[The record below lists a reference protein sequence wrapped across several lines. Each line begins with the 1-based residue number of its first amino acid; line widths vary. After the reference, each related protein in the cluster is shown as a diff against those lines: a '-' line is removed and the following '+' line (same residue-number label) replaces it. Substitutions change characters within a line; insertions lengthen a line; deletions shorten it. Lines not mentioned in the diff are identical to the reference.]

1 MKHGREVLVPMTLPM
16 IPKHVDLHFLWVFE
30 KQPKLQDHQVQ
41 VLVLTILK
49 APHLQKHLHH
59 LFPWVDVPA
68 AHQVQVPITVALA
81 QVLTILLKIL
91 NLEEPLPLT
100 ELLQEVIIISSSML
114 EVQDTT
120 VHHLGD
126 RQSQHLHLLSA
137 LDQQDPLLL

>member
-1 MKHGREVLVPMTLPM
+1 M
-16 IPKHVDLHFLWVFE
+16 IPKRADLHFLWVFE

-49 APHLQKHLHH
+49 APRLQKHPHH

-114 EVQDTT
+114 LDTT

>member
-1 MKHGREVLVPMTLPM
+1 M
-16 IPKHVDLHFLWVFE
+16 IPKRADLHFLWVFE

-49 APHLQKHLHH
+49 APRLQKHLHH

-114 EVQDTT
+114 LDTT